1 MNEQGEPVRHCI
13 MYKFWVLPDSLT
25 WTRHRIV
32 YNCWVLP
39 DSLTWTPSDTRF
51 FSSTDG
57 IWSMKQRSFLWVQVC
72 WLSGVWDWGY
82 LFVITKAG
90 MTHYLTQASFLGT
103 DSDRIAQCNLLCS
116 EIPQLPPL
124 AHHCGMTVP
133 ADERNQNHTNNT
145 MWLSPLGN
153 GKDHNTMSKKQ
164 GNCEKQSWT

>member
-1 MNEQGEPVRHCI
+1 MN
-13 MYKFWVLPDSLT
+13 T
-25 WTRHRIV
+25 
-32 YNCWVLP
+32 
-39 DSLTWTPSDTRF
+39 SDTRF

-57 IWSMKQRSFLWVQVC
+57 IWSMKQRLFSWREKFTTVSESDFLGQFSGNRFVNFCHNLWVQVC
-72 WLSGVWDWGY
+72 WLSDVWDWGY

-145 MWLSPLGN
+145 LWLSPLGN
-153 GKDHNTMSKKQ
+153 GKDHNTMSQKQ